1 MAICNSNFQKWLHC
15 TKTHRRRIL
24 CGSFSMQKIAIK
36 NLFGWSMMIDYD
48 TWNWIAIFTLKL
60 IPDLDSHRIH
70 QNPVNEIFFA
80 ILELSFG
87 IFTKGTRPQCIENS
101 KSGPTAFDLYVNPVL
116 SIAILIWIICL
127 EHRLEDK
134 MVRFGQS
141 CSLQHLQSS
150 LFSVLQARWNV
161 GFILNDS

>member
-1 MAICNSNFQKWLHC
+1 MQC
-15 TKTHRRRIL
+15 TKTHRR
-24 CGSFSMQKIAIK
+24 KISVWIIFNAKNCNK
-36 NLFGWSMMIDYD
+36 NLFGWSMMSDYD
-48 TWNWIAIFTLKL
+48 TWNWIAIFTLEFV
-60 IPDLDSHRIH
+60 PDHEKHRVH
-70 QNPVNEIFFA
+70 QNSVNKVLFA

-101 KSGPTAFDLYVNPVL
+101 KSGPTAFDLYVDPVL

-141 CSLQHLQSS
+141 CSLQHLQCIASKMKS
-150 LFSVLQARWNV
+150 KDLS
-161 GFILNDS
+161 

>member
-1 MAICNSNFQKWLHC
+1 MIALYKNSQTQNSVWIFFNAKNCNKKSFWVEHDEWLWH
-15 TKTHRRRIL
+15 
-24 CGSFSMQKIAIK
+24 
-36 NLFGWSMMIDYD
+36 
-48 TWNWIAIFTLKL
+48 LKL
-60 IPDLDSHRIH
+60 NCHIHFRIYSRSGQT
-70 QNPVNEIFFA
+70 QNSPKPGNEIFFA

-87 IFTKGTRPQCIENS
+87 IFTKGTKPQCIENS
-101 KSGPTAFDLYVNPVL
+101 KSGPTAFDLYVDPVL

-161 GFILNDS
+161 GINLKW